1 MTESTYILKGRSL
14 AKSFDTLKLF
24 SGLNIQ
30 IYPNEKVCLLGLS
43 GSGKTTLMGILSGLR
58 APDDGTVHIN
68 DINIYNDSNFERA
81 EFIGMIFQNFALMDD
96 LSSLENIVI
105 AKWHLDQNTEKIT
118 EKIMPILD
126 KVGLTYHINK
136 YPHQLSSGL
145 KQRVALA
152 RALVNDPIIIFADEP
167 TASLDT
173 ENSKNI
179 MSVLLSV
186 INENRA
192 LLYSTHDLEIAKYAD
207 RVYILQDGE
216 LNLIDKKRLYESTKL
231 IDLYL

>member
-1 MTESTYILKGRSL
+1 MTESTYILEGRNL
-14 AKSFDTLKLF
+14 AKSFDNLKLF

-30 IYPNEKVCLLGLS
+30 IYPNEKICLLGLS

-58 APDDGTVHIN
+58 TPDEGTVHIKK
-68 DINIYNDSNFERA
+68 INIYKESKFERA
-81 EFIGMIFQNFALMDD
+81 KFIGMIFQNFALMED

-105 AKWHLDQNTEKIT
+105 AKWHLDQDTEKIT

-126 KVGLTYHINK
+126 KVGLTFHINK
-136 YPHQLSSGL
+136 YPYQLSAGL
-145 KQRVALA
+145 QQRVALA

-167 TASLDT
+167 TANLDT

-186 INENRA
+186 TNENRA

-207 RVYILQDGE
+207 RVYILQEGK
-216 LNLIDKKRLYESTKL
+216 LNLINKNRLNESTKL

>member
-1 MTESTYILKGRSL
+1 MTLRNYILEGINL
-14 AKSFDTLKLF
+14 AISFDSLKLF
-24 SGLNIQ
+24 SGLNIH
-30 IYPNEKVCLLGLS
+30 ISRKEKVCLLGLS

-58 APDDGTVHIN
+58 TPDEGVVKIDSI
-68 DINIYNDSNFERA
+68 DIYKESNFDRA
-81 EFIGMIFQNFALMDD
+81 KFIGMIFQNFALMED
-96 LSSLENIVI
+96 LSSLENIII
-105 AKWHLDQNTEKIT
+105 AKWHRDQDTERIT
-118 EKIMPILD
+118 EKIIPILD

-167 TASLDT
+167 TASLDA

-186 INENRA
+186 MNENRA
-192 LLYSTHDLEIAKYAD
+192 LLFSTHDLEIAKYAD
-207 RVYILQDGE
+207 RVYVLQGGE
-216 LNLIDKKRLYESTKL
+216 LKQIDKKRLYESTKL
-231 IDLYL
+231 IDLYN